1 MESKNRRSSYD
12 EEVTAGSNSEDRE
25 EETMATAAGS
35 GRNKRGQHRGGKVE

>member
-12 EEVTAGSNSEDRE
+12 EEVTAGNSEDRE